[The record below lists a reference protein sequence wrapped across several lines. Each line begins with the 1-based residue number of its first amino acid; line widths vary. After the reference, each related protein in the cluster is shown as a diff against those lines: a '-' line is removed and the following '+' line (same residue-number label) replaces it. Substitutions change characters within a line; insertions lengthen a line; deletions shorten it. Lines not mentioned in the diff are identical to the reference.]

1 MYSPCRL
8 VYSSCAFICHKAAY
22 VHELCHAAVETL
34 HDQLRDCVDLM
45 GIGLGGS
52 RADTVAEEGTA
63 ITKDQP
69 KDIGDVRSA
78 LHPACISFI
87 LIRQQ
92 ALALGSMA
100 KHVVVHVAVSDMMS
114 CWHTDNAH

>member
-1 MYSPCRL
+1 MYSP
-8 VYSSCAFICHKAAY
+8 CAFICHEAAY
-22 VHELCHAAVETL
+22 VHGLCHAAVETL

-78 LHPACISFI
+78 LHPACISSI
-87 LIRQQ
+87 LI
-92 ALALGSMA
+92 
-100 KHVVVHVAVSDMMS
+100 
-114 CWHTDNAH
+114 

>member
-1 MYSPCRL
+1 MRSFATRL
-8 VYSSCAFICHKAAY
+8 AY
-22 VHELCHAAVETL
+22 IHGLCHSAVETL

-45 GIGLGGS
+45 GIGLGAS

-78 LHPACISFI
+78 LRPACISCL
-87 LIRQQ
+87 LI
-92 ALALGSMA
+92 
-100 KHVVVHVAVSDMMS
+100 
-114 CWHTDNAH
+114 

>member
-1 MYSPCRL
+1 MTAAAQLPTLQQPCRL
-8 VYSSCAFICHKAAY
+8 VYNSFAFICHKAAY
-22 VHELCHAAVETL
+22 IHGLCHSAVETL

-45 GIGLGGS
+45 GIGLGAS

-78 LHPACISFI
+78 CCMY
-87 LIRQQ
+87 LIYTC
-92 ALALGSMA
+92 LLT
-100 KHVVVHVAVSDMMS
+100 DS
-114 CWHTDNAH
+114 CA